1 MFRNTMPRYEIL
13 SADAMDTLDAGWR
26 RLVSEIGVEFGSARA
41 LELFRQAGQKVEESD
56 GHGVVRF
63 DPDFVLEQVAKA
75 PRSFD
80 VQARNPANTVHIG
93 DDAMVFGA
101 VYGAPFVRE
110 GDVRRDAKMED
121 FRNLTRLAQSFPAL
135 DSAGGVICE
144 PEDTPLDSRHLDMT
158 YALQTLTD
166 KIYMGNVVSGVNAAD
181 TIAMTEI
188 LFGGRASIEAT
199 PATISIIN
207 CNSPLRWDERM
218 LEAQLAYSEA
228 NQAVVLT
235 PFLLMGAMSP
245 VSIPATLVQQI
256 AEALTGVALS
266 QLVRPGCPVIFGSF
280 LSNIDMQSGSPCF
293 GTPESAIGLL
303 CTGQIARRF
312 GLPVRSGGGLT
323 ASQTP
328 DAQAGYESLMTMLP
342 TFLAGINW
350 VMHAAGWLEAG
361 LVTSYEKFVLDVQV
375 LEMLQHE
382 FTPLEIDEASLA
394 FDAHDEVRHGGHFL
408 GAAHTME
415 RFRTCFYRPF
425 VNSSENYER
434 WMRNGAKDAAAR
446 ARDVAH
452 KKLDEYE
459 PPPLD
464 DAIREE
470 LTEYVTRRRRELGD

>member
-1 MFRNTMPRYEIL
+1 
-13 SADAMDTLDAGWR
+13 S
-26 RLVSEIGVEFGSARA
+26 
-41 LELFRQAGQKVEESD
+41 
-56 GHGVVRF
+56 
-63 DPDFVLEQVAKA
+63 
-75 PRSFD
+75 
-80 VQARNPANTVHIG
+80 
-93 DDAMVFGA
+93 MVFGA
-101 VYGAPFVRE
+101 AYGAPFVRE

-121 FRNLTRLAQSFPAL
+121 FRNFTRLSQSFAAL
-135 DSAGGVICE
+135 DSAGGIICE

-166 KIYMGNVVSGVNAAD
+166 KIYMGNVVSAVNARD
-181 TIAMTEI
+181 TMALTEI
-188 LFGGRASIEAT
+188 LFGGRETIEQT

-218 LEAQLAYSEA
+218 LEAQLVYSEA

-245 VSIPATLVQQI
+245 VSIPATLTQQM

-266 QLVRPGCPVIFGSF
+266 QLVRPGSPVIFGSF

-328 DAQAGYESLMTMLP
+328 DAQAGYEALMTMLP

-350 VMHAAGWLEAG
+350 VMHAAGWLESG
-361 LVTSYEKFVLDVQV
+361 LVMSYEKFVQDVQV
-375 LEMLQHE
+375 LEMLQQQ

-425 VNSSENYER
+425 LSSSENYER
-434 WMRNGAKDAAAR
+434 WVRKGAKDAAAR
-446 ARDVAH
+446 ARDVART
-452 KKLDEYE
+452 KLDEYE

-464 DAIREE
+464 DAVREE